1 MSSTDPT
8 GDETGAIV
16 CQQCGATAVSSSDRD
31 IFSQRTESYSGPE
44 CWIRY
49 LVLVPQLYHVEGRE
63 YGMGK

>member
-31 IFSQRTESYSGPE
+31 IFSQRTESHSGPE
-44 CWIRY
+44 AWNR
-49 LVLVPQLYHVEGRE
+49 
-63 YGMGK
+63 